1 MSRKRWVFRLS
12 HSILLAGIIGGTHAQ
27 ISIEPSVMESSIPST
42 FLQTTPSPIDT
53 PLPSSAKS
61 EPSSVPGSFSSI
73 VDPSSLTDAL
83 SSQTRRPT
91 STSSTARTTIT
102 LSGNIAVHGSSKQV
116 PVVAGA
122 LASVVLVVAAFVI
135 VRLLFLRRKRRR
147 AWFLSHV
154 AGRPPDPFVPP
165 DTNGLNSATLS
176 PSSPSSKTTRPHIR
190 FSDDLELGPMRLS
203 SSRTVSTPKGSC
215 SPLASFPTD
224 NSSSLS
230 SHIRPNTH
238 SILRTH
244 GDIPS

>member
-27 ISIEPSVMESSIPST
+27 ISIESSVMESSIPST

-165 DTNGLNSATLS
+165 GKPKYRFVWPAAFLCIIARYQRIEFCNSFPFLAF
-176 PSSPSSKTTRPHIR
+176 IE
-190 FSDDLELGPMRLS
+190 DY
-203 SSRTVSTPKGSC
+203 STPYTVLGRSGTR
-215 SPLASFPTD
+215 SNATIFFENGFDT
-224 NSSSLS
+224 
-230 SHIRPNTH
+230 
-238 SILRTH
+238 
-244 GDIPS
+244 